1 MISMRKHRSIR
12 VQILSGAVILFLALL
27 AAFGL
32 WVWQYA
38 ERVADEAF
46 DRVLAASALAIAE
59 AVQLDEGFLTVDIP
73 PSALAMLGTTRVTR
87 VFYKVES
94 STGAFLTGYRDL
106 ASDHPAAQQIEPGF
120 KTAVYRG
127 TPVRLVTA
135 GRYIVAPDL
144 TGWATVYVAE
154 TLEARQRLF
163 REIVLAAL
171 LPAALVGCLA
181 LALVAIGLGR
191 AFKPFGDLE
200 RKLSAR
206 QQFDLTPIET
216 AFPREVAPVVAAL
229 NDMFARLKLNLER
242 MRDLVAD
249 AAHQLRTPLAALR
262 AQAELALD
270 EPDNVALR
278 RRVERIHANAVGASQ
293 LASQLLS
300 DATVAHRLQ
309 TMPPVDVDLVAAAC
323 TVLAR
328 LHEAQRTRVKLVVP
342 AQAEQLLTISGDG
355 LAIQEMLLN
364 LIDNAL
370 KYAPDSSIEVCID
383 DFDVRHVRLRVQDR
397 GPGILGGDRVRVLGR
412 FERGQHAEAI
422 PGSGLG
428 LAIAVNVACLLGGEL
443 DLGDTPDGGLTVSVI
458 LPRSTNLSDRRTLLV
473 SGSRVAAVSAAFL
486 LATALHPVVAEVD
499 RLPPSS
505 GRTTETLRIAS
516 DGEHDT
522 MLTLTRAF
530 QAMAPG
536 LAVEYRRLDAGLL
549 HHSVVIARTSGT
561 GPDVAISGAVD
572 LQTKLVNDGFVVPHR
587 SRETERLPAW
597 AQWRN
602 EAFGLTAEP
611 VVFAFNPAAI
621 AERDQ
626 PRSRLRLAQMLEQNR
641 ARYAGRVVT
650 YDIARSGVG
659 YVFAAF
665 DASISL
671 AYWRLTR
678 ALGDAEVKLAESSL
692 DMIDALARGEADIAY
707 NVAGSSAVM
716 AAARE
721 RGVSIVHPD
730 DYTIVVARVA
740 VIPQAARNAAAAARF
755 IDFALSPVG
764 QAIVADAA
772 LLPPAK
778 AEPRPT
784 FAAPTR
790 PVAIGPG
797 ALIFTD
803 ARKRARFLDTWIQLT
818 LKP

>member
-1 MISMRKHRSIR
+1 MIATRQHRSIR
-12 VQILSGAVILFLALL
+12 VQILSGAVILFMALL

-32 WVWQYA
+32 WVRQYA
-38 ERVADEAF
+38 ERAADEAF
-46 DRVLAASALAIAE
+46 DRVLAASALSIAE

-106 ASDHPAAQQIEPGF
+106 ASDHPAAQQIEPTF

-135 GRYIVAPDL
+135 GRYIVALDL
-144 TGWATVYVAE
+144 TGWATIYVAE
-154 TLEARQRLF
+154 TLEARERLF

-191 AFKPFGDLE
+191 AFKPFKDLE
-200 RKLSAR
+200 RQLSAR
-206 QQFDLTPIET
+206 QPSDLTPIET
-216 AFPREVAPVVAAL
+216 SCPREVAPVVGAL
-229 NDMFARLKLNLER
+229 NGMFARLKSNLDR

-270 EPDNVALR
+270 EADSAVLR

-309 TMPPVDVDLVAAAC
+309 TLPPVDIDLVAAAR
-323 TVLAR
+323 TVLDR
-328 LHEAQRTRVKLVVP
+328 LHEAQRARIRLVGP
-342 AQAEQLLTISGDG
+342 SQTEGLLAVSGDA
-355 LAIQEMLLN
+355 LAIQEMLQN
-364 LIDNAL
+364 LIDNAV
-370 KYAPDSSIEVCID
+370 KYAPDSIVDVCID
-383 DFDVRHVRLRVQDR
+383 DFGMRRIRLRVQDR
-397 GPGILGGDRVRVLGR
+397 GPGIRADDRARVLAR
-412 FERGQHAEAI
+412 FERGQHAEPI

-428 LAIAVNVACLLGGEL
+428 LAIAASVAHALGGEL
-443 DLGDTPDGGLTVSVI
+443 ALGDTPGGGLTVSVI
-458 LPRSTNLSDRRTLLV
+458 LPRSSTSARGLGPLSL
-473 SGSRVAAVSAAFL
+473 SRAVVLAAALL
-486 LATALHPVVAEVD
+486 LATPQQPCAAEVD
-499 RLPPSS
+499 RLLPSS
-505 GRTTETLRIAS
+505 ARATETLRIAS

-522 MLTLTRAF
+522 MLALARAF
-530 QAMAPG
+530 QAKTPD

-549 HHSVVIARTSGT
+549 HHSVVTARISGD

-572 LQTKLVNDGFVVPHR
+572 LQTKLVNDGFVIRHR
-587 SRETERLPAW
+587 SRETERLPSW
-597 AQWRN
+597 AQWRD
-602 EAFGLTAEP
+602 EAFGLTAEQ

-621 AERDQ
+621 AARDQ

-641 ARYAGRVVT
+641 AKYAGRVIT

-678 ALGDAEVKLAESSL
+678 ALGDADVKLAETSL
-692 DMIDALARGEADIAY
+692 DMIDALARGDADIAY
-707 NVAGSSAVM
+707 NVAGSSAVL
-716 AAARE
+716 AAARA
-721 RGVSIVHPD
+721 RGISIVHPD

-740 VIPQAARNAAAAARF
+740 VISQAARNPAAAARF
-755 IDFALSPVG
+755 IDFALSAEG
-764 QAIVADAA
+764 QAIIADAA
-772 LLPPAK
+772 LLPPAS
-778 AEPRPT
+778 AAPQST

-790 PVAIGPG
+790 PVALGPG